1 MLFFC
6 VLQKQFPDVFVVSSY
21 WSAQLSNKG
30 PEGVARWKETPI
42 LKQSL
47 KDSQKRLILMPVN
60 LSQHWVLCV
69 IIPPQRQWAILDSSG
84 RLSTIESSLFYINM
98 ILWLYNATEKQEW
111 KFIFP
116 ISEKENNRHQ
126 VFAEDVHNCGVY
138 CCFYAQELCVGES
151 IGAIAMSKPSQ
162 EEVEKYR
169 DLILETLCKSFPLNL
184 N

>member
-21 WSAQLSNKG
+21 WSAQLGNKG
-30 PEGVARWKETPI
+30 LEGVARWKETPI
-42 LKQSL
+42 LMQSL
-47 KDSQKRLILMPVN
+47 KDCKKRLILIPVN
-60 LSQHWVLCV
+60 LSKHWVLCV
-69 IIPPQRQWAILDSSG
+69 IIPSLRQWAILDSSG
-84 RLSTIESSLFYINM
+84 RLPIVESSLFYLNM
-98 ILWLYNATEKQEW
+98 YLCLHNALEGGEW
-111 KFIFP
+111 EFFFP

-126 VFAEDVHNCGVY
+126 VFAEDANNCGVY
-138 CCFYAQELCVGES
+138 CCFYAQELCVGECIGS
-151 IGAIAMSKPSQ
+151 IALSKPSQ